1 MKEAIYLIFLVSVG
15 ADTAEHAAHHVA
27 EFKPVTELFRIINF
41 LIVVGVLYFLLS
53 KYIRMFFSNRRD
65 GIAKTISEAEQSK
78 ISAEK
83 RLSEWELK
91 TKETQS
97 VILQM
102 IEDAKKEGQF
112 IKDSIIKSANEVS
125 KKMREKTGR
134 EIEYETKK
142 ARERLR
148 EGAMELTLKMAED
161 ILKKRVTK
169 DDHVILLTEY
179 TNKMTNNQIT
189 ISR

>member
-53 KYIRMFFSNRRD
+53 KYIRMFFSSRRD

-125 KKMREKTGR
+125 KKMREKAGR

-169 DDHVILLTEY
+169 DDHVILVIEY

>member
-53 KYIRMFFSNRRD
+53 KHIRMFFSNRRD

>member
-15 ADTAEHAAHHVA
+15 ADTAEHAAHHAA

-41 LIVVGVLYFLLS
+41 LFVVGVLYFFLS
-53 KYIRMFFSNRRD
+53 KHISMFFTSRRD
-65 GIAKTISEAEQSK
+65 GIERTISETEQSK

-91 TKETQS
+91 TMDIQK
-97 VILQM
+97 VVLQM
-102 IEDAKKEGQF
+102 IEDARKEGRV
-112 IKDSIIKSANEVS
+112 IKDSIIKSAGEVS
-125 KKMREKTGR
+125 RKIRERAER

-142 ARERLR
+142 ARESLR
-148 EGAMELTLKMAED
+148 KIAMEFTLKMAED
-161 ILKKRVTK
+161 ILKKQVTK
-169 DDHVILLTEY
+169 DDHVVLISEY
-179 TNKMTNNQIT
+179 TNKITNNQIT